1 MFLNTFTGAGELIYV
16 RTKDYLFSNLRS
28 RVFDFLEKREKK
40 TPDTFFVSQEANR
53 TPAIKNLTS
62 TRSVIMTWK
71 RLATKCFTI
80 QLLWEKAR
88 LLCYV
93 IFHVKLV
100 ANELRLKPFNN
111 LCLTFRICPSSGYWS
126 KIFFNCWIS
135 DGWIRLKPEEKPSL
149 ATHYIGFLARISRVI
164 NYLKCFYHRHQL
176 LFLSLSLL
184 SQLW

>member
-1 MFLNTFTGAGELIYV
+1 MFLTTFTDAMKLIYV
-16 RTKDYLFSNLRS
+16 TTKNYLFSNLRS
-28 RVFDFLEKREKK
+28 CVFDFLEKREKK
-40 TPDTFFVSQEANR
+40 NTWYIFSSTRGQPRPHHKKT
-53 TPAIKNLTS
+53 LTS
-62 TRSVIMTWK
+62 TRSVIVTWK

-135 DGWIRLKPEEKPSL
+135 DGWIRLKPEEKPL
-149 ATHYIGFLARISRVI
+149 LVTYYIGFLSRISS
-164 NYLKCFYHRHQL
+164 Y
-176 LFLSLSLL
+176 
-184 SQLW
+184 